1 MVEDIV
7 IQNDEIISVGEL
19 NKSAKYLLEHNF
31 SNVSVIGEISNLSR
45 PSSGHIYFTLKDE
58 SGAIRCAM
66 FKNQNIK
73 LNFSPE
79 NGDQCVLRGQVSIY
93 AARGDYQLIVKSI
106 EPAGAGNL
114 MQKFEVLKKKLEQE
128 GLFDQAKKKIIP
140 SSPKHIAVVTSHST
154 AAFQDIIS
162 TVKRRAPNSQVSLSE
177 AIVQGDA
184 AHVSII
190 NALSRI
196 MNFNSNNPDNLI
208 DVVIVSRGGGSIED
222 LWCFNNEDLAR
233 EIFSYPIP
241 VISGVGHEIDFT
253 ICDFVSDLRAPTP
266 SSGAE
271 IISEFYV
278 GIFEEL
284 NSKKQLL
291 KKEFLLKLS
300 NLTNSL
306 KLTSKSLVNPKTKLK
321 EDFMKTDE
329 MNNKLKYLLNSFIS
343 EKQFLIDKEKLSL
356 KRLNP
361 SDYVKTLK
369 NNNLSLEKNLK
380 TFIKNILNIKS
391 ENFKGSIKELEALSP
406 LQILARGYSI
416 TKIKSSQKIIR
427 NSKDINIGDIIS
439 SVVANS
445 KIESKITKID

>member
-1 MVEDIV
+1 MSEFV
-7 IQNDEIISVGEL
+7 QKKNSNIISVTEL
-19 NKSAKYLLEHNF
+19 NTSAKKLLERDFSSIWVTGEVSNF
-31 SNVSVIGEISNLSR
+31 RSYD
-45 PSSGHIYFTLKDE
+45 SGHWYFKVKDE
-58 SGAIRCAM
+58 NSEIQCVM
-66 FKNQNIK
+66 FKYRNNTINK
-73 LNFSPE
+73 RPVD
-79 NGDQCVLRGQVSIY
+79 GDNLILKGSISMY
-93 AARGDYQLIVKSI
+93 VARGTYQFQVDQI
-106 EPAGAGNL
+106 EYAGEGVLLKN
-114 MQKFEVLKKKLEQE
+114 FEELKNKLSKE
-128 GLFDQAKKKIIP
+128 GLFNSEHKKEIPRIVKNVAVITSPNGAVIKDIKNVLSRRSPLINVYLIP
-140 SSPKHIAVVTSHST
+140 S
-154 AAFQDIIS
+154 
-162 TVKRRAPNSQVSLSE
+162 L
-177 AIVQGDA
+177 VQGEG
-184 AHVSII
+184 SEI
-190 NALSRI
+190 NLLRSLEKI
-196 MNFNSNNPDNLI
+196 LQLDKKNKI
-208 DVVIVSRGGGSIED
+208 DVVIIARGGGSLED
-222 LWCFNNEDLAR
+222 LWSFNSEKLAR
-233 EIFSYPIP
+233 RIFEFKIP
-241 VISGVGHEIDFT
+241 VLSAIGHETDFT

-361 SDYVKTLK
+361 SDHVKTLK

>member
-1 MVEDIV
+1 MSEFV
-7 IQNDEIISVGEL
+7 QKKNSNIISVTEL
-19 NKSAKYLLEHNF
+19 NTSAKKLLERDFSSIWVTGEVSNF
-31 SNVSVIGEISNLSR
+31 RSYD
-45 PSSGHIYFTLKDE
+45 SGHWYFKVKDE
-58 SGAIRCAM
+58 NSEIQCVM
-66 FKNQNIK
+66 FKYRNNTINK
-73 LNFSPE
+73 RPVD
-79 NGDQCVLRGQVSIY
+79 GDNLILKGSISMY
-93 AARGDYQLIVKSI
+93 VARGTYQFQVDQI
-106 EPAGAGNL
+106 EYAGEGVLLKN
-114 MQKFEVLKKKLEQE
+114 FEELKNKLSKE
-128 GLFDQAKKKIIP
+128 GLFNSEHKKEVPRIVKNVAVITSPNGAVIEDIKNVLSRRSPLINVYLIP
-140 SSPKHIAVVTSHST
+140 S
-154 AAFQDIIS
+154 
-162 TVKRRAPNSQVSLSE
+162 L
-177 AIVQGDA
+177 VQGEG
-184 AHVSII
+184 SEI
-190 NALSRI
+190 NLLRSLEKI
-196 MNFNSNNPDNLI
+196 LQLDKKTKI
-208 DVVIVSRGGGSIED
+208 DVVIIARGGGSLED
-222 LWCFNNEDLAR
+222 LWSFNSEKLAR
-233 EIFSYPIP
+233 RIFEFKIP
-241 VISGVGHEIDFT
+241 VLSAIGHETDFT

-343 EKQFLIDKEKLSL
+343 EKQFLVDKEKLSL

-380 TFIKNILNIKS
+380 TFIKNILNIKN

-427 NSKDINIGDIIS
+427 DSKDITIGDIIS

>member
-1 MVEDIV
+1 MSEFV
-7 IQNDEIISVGEL
+7 QKKNSNIISVTEL
-19 NKSAKYLLEHNF
+19 NTSAKKLLERDFSSIWVTGEVSNF
-31 SNVSVIGEISNLSR
+31 RSYD
-45 PSSGHIYFTLKDE
+45 SGHWYFKVKDE
-58 SGAIRCAM
+58 NSEIQCVM
-66 FKNQNIK
+66 FKYRNNTINK
-73 LNFSPE
+73 RPVD
-79 NGDQCVLRGQVSIY
+79 GDNLILKGSISMY
-93 AARGDYQLIVKSI
+93 VARGTYQFQVDQI
-106 EPAGAGNL
+106 EYAGEGVLLKN
-114 MQKFEVLKKKLEQE
+114 FEELKNKLSKE
-128 GLFDQAKKKIIP
+128 GLFNSEHKKEIPRIVKNVAVITSPNGAVIEDIKNVLSRRSPLINVYLIP
-140 SSPKHIAVVTSHST
+140 S
-154 AAFQDIIS
+154 
-162 TVKRRAPNSQVSLSE
+162 L
-177 AIVQGDA
+177 VQGEG
-184 AHVSII
+184 SEI
-190 NALSRI
+190 NLLRSLEKI
-196 MNFNSNNPDNLI
+196 LLLDKKTKI
-208 DVVIVSRGGGSIED
+208 DVVIIARGGGSLED
-222 LWCFNNEDLAR
+222 LWSFNSEKLAR
-233 EIFSYPIP
+233 RIFEFKIP
-241 VISGVGHEIDFT
+241 VLSAIGHETDFT

-343 EKQFLIDKEKLSL
+343 EKQFLVDKEKLSL

-391 ENFKGSIKELEALSP
+391 ENFKGSVKELEALSP

>member
-1 MVEDIV
+1 MSEFV
-7 IQNDEIISVGEL
+7 QKKNSNIISVTEL
-19 NKSAKYLLEHNF
+19 NTSAKKLLERDFSSIWVTGEVSNF
-31 SNVSVIGEISNLSR
+31 RSYD
-45 PSSGHIYFTLKDE
+45 SGHWYFKVKDE
-58 SGAIRCAM
+58 NSEIQCVM
-66 FKNQNIK
+66 FKYRNNTINK
-73 LNFSPE
+73 RPVD
-79 NGDQCVLRGQVSIY
+79 GDNLILKGSISMY
-93 AARGDYQLIVKSI
+93 VARGTYQFQVDQI
-106 EPAGAGNL
+106 EYAGEGVLLKN
-114 MQKFEVLKKKLEQE
+114 FEELKNKLSKE
-128 GLFDQAKKKIIP
+128 GLFNSEHKKEIPRIVKNVAVITSPNGAVIEDIKNVLSRRSPLINVYLIP
-140 SSPKHIAVVTSHST
+140 S
-154 AAFQDIIS
+154 
-162 TVKRRAPNSQVSLSE
+162 L
-177 AIVQGDA
+177 VQGEG
-184 AHVSII
+184 SEI
-190 NALSRI
+190 NLLRSLEKI
-196 MNFNSNNPDNLI
+196 LQLDKKTKI
-208 DVVIVSRGGGSIED
+208 DVAIIARGGGSLED
-222 LWCFNNEDLAR
+222 LWSFNSEKLAR
-233 EIFSYPIP
+233 RIFEFKIP
-241 VISGVGHEIDFT
+241 VLSAIGHETDFT

-427 NSKDINIGDIIS
+427 DSKDINIGDIIS

>member
-1 MVEDIV
+1 MSEFV
-7 IQNDEIISVGEL
+7 QKKNSNIISVTEL
-19 NKSAKYLLEHNF
+19 NTSAKKLLERDFSSIWVTGEVSNF
-31 SNVSVIGEISNLSR
+31 RSYD
-45 PSSGHIYFTLKDE
+45 SGHWYFKVKDE
-58 SGAIRCAM
+58 NSEIQCVM
-66 FKNQNIK
+66 FKYRNNTINK
-73 LNFSPE
+73 RPVD
-79 NGDQCVLRGQVSIY
+79 GDNLILKGSISMY
-93 AARGDYQLIVKSI
+93 VARGTYQFQVDQI
-106 EPAGAGNL
+106 EYAGEGVLLKN
-114 MQKFEVLKKKLEQE
+114 FEELKNKLSKE
-128 GLFDQAKKKIIP
+128 GLFNSEHKKEIPRIVKNVAVITSPNGAVIEDIKNVLSRRSPLINVYLIP
-140 SSPKHIAVVTSHST
+140 S
-154 AAFQDIIS
+154 
-162 TVKRRAPNSQVSLSE
+162 L
-177 AIVQGDA
+177 VQGEG
-184 AHVSII
+184 SEI
-190 NALSRI
+190 NLLRSLEKI
-196 MNFNSNNPDNLI
+196 LQLDKKTKI
-208 DVVIVSRGGGSIED
+208 DVVIIARGGGSLED
-222 LWCFNNEDLAR
+222 LWSFNSEKLAR
-233 EIFSYPIP
+233 RIFEFKIP
-241 VISGVGHEIDFT
+241 VLSAIGHETDFT

-361 SDYVKTLK
+361 SDYLKTLK

-380 TFIKNILNIKS
+380 TFIKNILNIKN

-416 TKIKSSQKIIR
+416 TKIKSTQKIIR
-427 NSKDINIGDIIS
+427 DSKDINIGDIIS

>member
-1 MVEDIV
+1 MSEFV
-7 IQNDEIISVGEL
+7 QKKNSNIISVTEL
-19 NKSAKYLLEHNF
+19 NTSAKKLLERDFSSIWVTGEVSNF
-31 SNVSVIGEISNLSR
+31 RSYD
-45 PSSGHIYFTLKDE
+45 SGHWYFKVKDE
-58 SGAIRCAM
+58 NSEIQCVM
-66 FKNQNIK
+66 FKYRNNTINK
-73 LNFSPE
+73 RPVD
-79 NGDQCVLRGQVSIY
+79 GDNLILKGSISMY
-93 AARGDYQLIVKSI
+93 VARGTYQFQVDQI
-106 EPAGAGNL
+106 EYAGEGILLKN
-114 MQKFEVLKKKLEQE
+114 FEELKNKLSKE
-128 GLFDQAKKKIIP
+128 GLFNSEHKKEIPRIVKNVAVITSPNGAVIKDIKNVLSRRSPLINVYLIP
-140 SSPKHIAVVTSHST
+140 S
-154 AAFQDIIS
+154 
-162 TVKRRAPNSQVSLSE
+162 L
-177 AIVQGDA
+177 VQGEG
-184 AHVSII
+184 SEI
-190 NALSRI
+190 NLLRSMEKI
-196 MNFNSNNPDNLI
+196 LQLDKKTKI
-208 DVVIVSRGGGSIED
+208 DVVIIARGGGSLED
-222 LWCFNNEDLAR
+222 LWSFNSEKLAR
-233 EIFSYPIP
+233 RIFEFKIP
-241 VISGVGHEIDFT
+241 VLSAIGHETDFT

-380 TFIKNILNIKS
+380 TFIKNILNIKN

-427 NSKDINIGDIIS
+427 DSKDINIGDIIS

>member
-1 MVEDIV
+1 MSEFV
-7 IQNDEIISVGEL
+7 QKKNSNIISVTEL
-19 NKSAKYLLEHNF
+19 NTSAKKLLERDFSSIWVTGEVSNF
-31 SNVSVIGEISNLSR
+31 RSYD
-45 PSSGHIYFTLKDE
+45 SGHWYFKVKDE
-58 SGAIRCAM
+58 NSEIQCVM
-66 FKNQNIK
+66 FKYRNNTINK
-73 LNFSPE
+73 RPVD
-79 NGDQCVLRGQVSIY
+79 GDNLILKGSISMY
-93 AARGDYQLIVKSI
+93 VARGTYQFQVDQI
-106 EPAGAGNL
+106 EYAGEGVLLKN
-114 MQKFEVLKKKLEQE
+114 FEELKNKLSKE
-128 GLFDQAKKKIIP
+128 GLFSSEHKKEIPRIVKNVAVITSPNGAVIEDIKNVLSRRSPLINVYLIP
-140 SSPKHIAVVTSHST
+140 S
-154 AAFQDIIS
+154 
-162 TVKRRAPNSQVSLSE
+162 L
-177 AIVQGDA
+177 VQGEG
-184 AHVSII
+184 SEI
-190 NALSRI
+190 NLLRSLEKI
-196 MNFNSNNPDNLI
+196 LQLDKKNKI
-208 DVVIVSRGGGSIED
+208 DVVIIARGGGSLED
-222 LWCFNNEDLAR
+222 LWSFNSEKLAR
-233 EIFSYPIP
+233 RIFEFKIP
-241 VISGVGHEIDFT
+241 VLSAIGHETDFT

>member
-1 MVEDIV
+1 MSEFV
-7 IQNDEIISVGEL
+7 QKKNSNIISVTEL
-19 NKSAKYLLEHNF
+19 NTSAKKLLERDFSSIWVTGEVSNF
-31 SNVSVIGEISNLSR
+31 RSYD
-45 PSSGHIYFTLKDE
+45 SGHWYFKVKDE
-58 SGAIRCAM
+58 NSEIQCVM
-66 FKNQNIK
+66 FKYRNNTINK
-73 LNFSPE
+73 RPVD
-79 NGDQCVLRGQVSIY
+79 GDNLILKGSISMY
-93 AARGDYQLIVKSI
+93 VARGTYQFQVDQI
-106 EPAGAGNL
+106 EYAGEGVLLKN
-114 MQKFEVLKKKLEQE
+114 FEELKNKLSKE
-128 GLFDQAKKKIIP
+128 GLFNSEHKKEIPRIVKNVAVITSPNGAVIKDIKNVLSRRSPLINVYLIP
-140 SSPKHIAVVTSHST
+140 S
-154 AAFQDIIS
+154 
-162 TVKRRAPNSQVSLSE
+162 L
-177 AIVQGDA
+177 VQGEG
-184 AHVSII
+184 SEI
-190 NALSRI
+190 NLLRSLEKI
-196 MNFNSNNPDNLI
+196 LQLDKKNKI
-208 DVVIVSRGGGSIED
+208 DVVIIARGGGSLED
-222 LWCFNNEDLAR
+222 LWSFNSEKLAR
-233 EIFSYPIP
+233 RIFEFKIP
-241 VISGVGHEIDFT
+241 VLSAIGHETDFT

-361 SDYVKTLK
+361 SNYVKTLK

-380 TFIKNILNIKS
+380 TFIKNILNIKN

-427 NSKDINIGDIIS
+427 DSKDINIGDIIS

>member
-1 MVEDIV
+1 MSEFV
-7 IQNDEIISVGEL
+7 QKKNSNIISVTEL
-19 NKSAKYLLEHNF
+19 NTSAKKLLERDFSSIWVTGEVSNF
-31 SNVSVIGEISNLSR
+31 RSYD
-45 PSSGHIYFTLKDE
+45 SGHWYFKVKDE
-58 SGAIRCAM
+58 NSEIQCVM
-66 FKNQNIK
+66 FKYRNNTINK
-73 LNFSPE
+73 RPID
-79 NGDQCVLRGQVSIY
+79 GDNLILKGSISMY
-93 AARGDYQLIVKSI
+93 VARGTYQFQVDQI
-106 EPAGAGNL
+106 EYAGEGVLLKN
-114 MQKFEVLKKKLEQE
+114 FEELKNKLSKE
-128 GLFDQAKKKIIP
+128 GLFSSEHKKEIPRIVKNVAVITSPNGAVIEDIKNVLSRRSPLINVYLIP
-140 SSPKHIAVVTSHST
+140 S
-154 AAFQDIIS
+154 
-162 TVKRRAPNSQVSLSE
+162 L
-177 AIVQGDA
+177 VQGEG
-184 AHVSII
+184 SEI
-190 NALSRI
+190 NLLRSLEKI
-196 MNFNSNNPDNLI
+196 LQLDKKNKI
-208 DVVIVSRGGGSIED
+208 DVVIIARGGGSLED
-222 LWCFNNEDLAR
+222 LWSFNSEKLAR
-233 EIFSYPIP
+233 RIFEFKIP
-241 VISGVGHEIDFT
+241 VLSAIGHETDFT

>member
-1 MVEDIV
+1 MSEFV
-7 IQNDEIISVGEL
+7 QKKNSNIISVTEL
-19 NKSAKYLLEHNF
+19 NTSAKKLLERDFSSIWVTGEVSNF
-31 SNVSVIGEISNLSR
+31 RSYD
-45 PSSGHIYFTLKDE
+45 SGHWYFKVKDE
-58 SGAIRCAM
+58 NSEIQCVM
-66 FKNQNIK
+66 FKYRNNTINK
-73 LNFSPE
+73 RPVD
-79 NGDQCVLRGQVSIY
+79 GDNLILKGSISMY
-93 AARGDYQLIVKSI
+93 VARGTYQFQVDKI
-106 EPAGAGNL
+106 EYAGEGVLLKN
-114 MQKFEVLKKKLEQE
+114 FEELKNKLSKE
-128 GLFDQAKKKIIP
+128 GLFNSEHKKEIPRIVKNVAVITSPNGAVIEDIKNVLSRRSPLINVYLIP
-140 SSPKHIAVVTSHST
+140 S
-154 AAFQDIIS
+154 
-162 TVKRRAPNSQVSLSE
+162 L
-177 AIVQGDA
+177 VQGEG
-184 AHVSII
+184 SEI
-190 NALSRI
+190 NLLRSLEKI
-196 MNFNSNNPDNLI
+196 LQLDKKTKI
-208 DVVIVSRGGGSIED
+208 DVAIIARGGGSLED
-222 LWCFNNEDLAR
+222 LWSFNSEKLAR
-233 EIFSYPIP
+233 RIFEFKIP
-241 VISGVGHEIDFT
+241 VLSAIGHETDFT

-343 EKQFLIDKEKLSL
+343 EKHFLIVKEKLSL

-361 SDYVKTLK
+361 SDHVKTLK

-380 TFIKNILNIKS
+380 TFIKNILNIKN

-427 NSKDINIGDIIS
+427 DSKDINIGDIIS

>member
-1 MVEDIV
+1 MSEFV
-7 IQNDEIISVGEL
+7 QKKNSNIISVTEL
-19 NKSAKYLLEHNF
+19 NTSAKKLLERDFSSIWVTGEVSNF
-31 SNVSVIGEISNLSR
+31 RSYD
-45 PSSGHIYFTLKDE
+45 SGHWYFKVKDE
-58 SGAIRCAM
+58 NSEIQCVM
-66 FKNQNIK
+66 FKYRNNTINK
-73 LNFSPE
+73 RPVD
-79 NGDQCVLRGQVSIY
+79 GDNLILKGSISMY
-93 AARGDYQLIVKSI
+93 VARGTYQFQVDQI
-106 EPAGAGNL
+106 EYAGEGVLLKN
-114 MQKFEVLKKKLEQE
+114 FEELKNKLSKE
-128 GLFDQAKKKIIP
+128 GLFNSEHKKEIPRIVKNVAVITSPNGAVIKDIKNVLSRRSPLINVYLIP
-140 SSPKHIAVVTSHST
+140 S
-154 AAFQDIIS
+154 
-162 TVKRRAPNSQVSLSE
+162 L
-177 AIVQGDA
+177 VQGEG
-184 AHVSII
+184 SEI
-190 NALSRI
+190 NLLRSLEKI
-196 MNFNSNNPDNLI
+196 LQLDKKNKI
-208 DVVIVSRGGGSIED
+208 DVVIIARGGGSLED
-222 LWCFNNEDLAR
+222 LWSFNSEKLAR
-233 EIFSYPIP
+233 RIFEFKIP
-241 VISGVGHEIDFT
+241 VLSAIGHETDFT

>member
-1 MVEDIV
+1 MSEFV
-7 IQNDEIISVGEL
+7 QKKNSNIISVTEL
-19 NKSAKYLLEHNF
+19 NTSAKKLLERDFSSIWVTGEVSNF
-31 SNVSVIGEISNLSR
+31 RSYD
-45 PSSGHIYFTLKDE
+45 SGHWYFKVKDE
-58 SGAIRCAM
+58 NSEIQCVM
-66 FKNQNIK
+66 FKYRNNTINK
-73 LNFSPE
+73 RPVD
-79 NGDQCVLRGQVSIY
+79 GDNLILKGSISMY
-93 AARGDYQLIVKSI
+93 VARGTYQFQVDQI
-106 EPAGAGNL
+106 EYAGEGVLLKN
-114 MQKFEVLKKKLEQE
+114 FEELKNKLSKE
-128 GLFDQAKKKIIP
+128 GLFNSEHKKEIPRIVKNVAVITSPNGAVIEDIKNVLSRRSPLINVYLIP
-140 SSPKHIAVVTSHST
+140 S
-154 AAFQDIIS
+154 
-162 TVKRRAPNSQVSLSE
+162 L
-177 AIVQGDA
+177 VQGEG
-184 AHVSII
+184 SEI
-190 NALSRI
+190 NLLRSLEKI
-196 MNFNSNNPDNLI
+196 LQLDKKNKI
-208 DVVIVSRGGGSIED
+208 DVVIIARGGGSLED
-222 LWCFNNEDLAR
+222 LWSFNSEKLAR
-233 EIFSYPIP
+233 RIFEFKIP
-241 VISGVGHEIDFT
+241 VLSAIGHETDFT

-380 TFIKNILNIKS
+380 TFIKNILNIKN

-427 NSKDINIGDIIS
+427 DSKDINIGDIIS

>member
-1 MVEDIV
+1 MSEFV
-7 IQNDEIISVGEL
+7 QKKNSNIISVTEL
-19 NKSAKYLLEHNF
+19 NTSAKKLLERDFSSIWVTGEVSNF
-31 SNVSVIGEISNLSR
+31 RSYD
-45 PSSGHIYFTLKDE
+45 SGHWYFKVKDE
-58 SGAIRCAM
+58 NSEIQCVM
-66 FKNQNIK
+66 FKYRNNTINK
-73 LNFSPE
+73 RPVD
-79 NGDQCVLRGQVSIY
+79 GDNLILKGSISMY
-93 AARGDYQLIVKSI
+93 VARGTYQFQVDQI
-106 EPAGAGNL
+106 EYAGEGVLLKN
-114 MQKFEVLKKKLEQE
+114 FEELKNKLSKE
-128 GLFDQAKKKIIP
+128 GLFNSEHKKEIPRIVKNVAVITSPNGAVIEDIKNVLSRRSPLINVYLIP
-140 SSPKHIAVVTSHST
+140 S
-154 AAFQDIIS
+154 
-162 TVKRRAPNSQVSLSE
+162 L
-177 AIVQGDA
+177 VQGEG
-184 AHVSII
+184 SEI
-190 NALSRI
+190 NLLRSLEKI
-196 MNFNSNNPDNLI
+196 LQLDKKTKI
-208 DVVIVSRGGGSIED
+208 DVAIIARGGGSLED
-222 LWCFNNEDLAR
+222 LWSFNSEKLAR
-233 EIFSYPIP
+233 RIFEFKIP
-241 VISGVGHEIDFT
+241 VLSAIGHETDFT

-343 EKQFLIDKEKLSL
+343 EKQFLVDKEKLSL

>member
-1 MVEDIV
+1 MTEFV
-7 IQNDEIISVGEL
+7 QKKNSNIISVTEL
-19 NKSAKYLLEHNF
+19 NTSAKKLLERDFSSIWVTGEVSNF
-31 SNVSVIGEISNLSR
+31 RSYD
-45 PSSGHIYFTLKDE
+45 SGHWYFKVKDE
-58 SGAIRCAM
+58 NSEIQCVM
-66 FKNQNIK
+66 FKYRNNTINK
-73 LNFSPE
+73 RPVD
-79 NGDQCVLRGQVSIY
+79 GDNLILKGSISMY
-93 AARGDYQLIVKSI
+93 VARGTYQFQVDQI
-106 EPAGAGNL
+106 EYAGEGVLLKN
-114 MQKFEVLKKKLEQE
+114 FEELKNKLSKE
-128 GLFDQAKKKIIP
+128 GLFNSEHKKEVPRIVKNVAVITSPNGAVIEDIKNVLSRRSPLINVYLIP
-140 SSPKHIAVVTSHST
+140 S
-154 AAFQDIIS
+154 
-162 TVKRRAPNSQVSLSE
+162 L
-177 AIVQGDA
+177 VQGEG
-184 AHVSII
+184 SEI
-190 NALSRI
+190 NLLRSLEKI
-196 MNFNSNNPDNLI
+196 LQLDKKTKI
-208 DVVIVSRGGGSIED
+208 DVVIIARGGGSLED
-222 LWCFNNEDLAR
+222 LWSFNSEKLAR
-233 EIFSYPIP
+233 RIFEFKIP
-241 VISGVGHEIDFT
+241 VLSAIGHETDFT

-343 EKQFLIDKEKLSL
+343 EKQFLVDKEKLSL

-380 TFIKNILNIKS
+380 TFIKNILNIKN

-427 NSKDINIGDIIS
+427 DSKDITIGDIIS

>member
-1 MVEDIV
+1 MSEFV
-7 IQNDEIISVGEL
+7 QKKNSNIISVTEL
-19 NKSAKYLLEHNF
+19 NTSAKKLLERDFSSIWVTGEVSNF
-31 SNVSVIGEISNLSR
+31 RSYD
-45 PSSGHIYFTLKDE
+45 SGHWYFKVKDE
-58 SGAIRCAM
+58 NSEIQCVM
-66 FKNQNIK
+66 FKYRNNTINK
-73 LNFSPE
+73 RPVD
-79 NGDQCVLRGQVSIY
+79 GDNLILKGSISMY
-93 AARGDYQLIVKSI
+93 VARGAYQFQVDQI
-106 EPAGAGNL
+106 EYAGEGVLLKN
-114 MQKFEVLKKKLEQE
+114 FEELKNKLSKE
-128 GLFDQAKKKIIP
+128 GLFNSEHKKEIPRIVKNVAVITSPNGAVIEDIKNVLSRRSPLINVYLIP
-140 SSPKHIAVVTSHST
+140 S
-154 AAFQDIIS
+154 
-162 TVKRRAPNSQVSLSE
+162 L
-177 AIVQGDA
+177 VQGEG
-184 AHVSII
+184 SEI
-190 NALSRI
+190 NLLRSMEKI
-196 MNFNSNNPDNLI
+196 LQLDKKTKI
-208 DVVIVSRGGGSIED
+208 DVAIIARGGGSLED
-222 LWCFNNEDLAR
+222 LWSFNSEKLAR
-233 EIFSYPIP
+233 RIFEFKIP
-241 VISGVGHEIDFT
+241 VLSAIGHETDFT

-380 TFIKNILNIKS
+380 TFIKNILNIKN

-427 NSKDINIGDIIS
+427 DSKDITIGDIIS